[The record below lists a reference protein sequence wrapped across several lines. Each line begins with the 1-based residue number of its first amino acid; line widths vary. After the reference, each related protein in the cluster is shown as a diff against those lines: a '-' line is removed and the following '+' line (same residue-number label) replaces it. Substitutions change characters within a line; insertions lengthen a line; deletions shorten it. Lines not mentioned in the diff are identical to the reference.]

1 MNANTTKKLE
11 MKAIVFNQ
19 YGTPDVLKLANVP
32 VPTPKD
38 DQVLVKVF
46 AASVNSADYRLLSGL
61 IPRLIGFGLFRPKDK
76 IMGADIAGRVEA
88 VGERVTRFKPGDEVF
103 GDISGTGFGGFA
115 EYVCTRESVLVEKS
129 ANLNFEQA
137 AAVPMASVTALQG
150 LRRGGVQP
158 GNRVA
163 IVGASGGVGTF
174 MVQIAKSFGA
184 EVTAISS
191 TKKMEG
197 LRALGADHVIDYTR
211 KDFTRS
217 SQRYDLILAVNGYR
231 PLADYRRALKPQGT
245 YVMVGGEGRQIFESL
260 MMGPLVSRRG
270 GQTMTS
276 LTATPNADDLSFVK
290 DLIEAGKV
298 TPVIDRTYPLENTA
312 EAVRHV
318 GAGHAAGKVIIQ
330 IQENP

>member
-1 MNANTTKKLE
+1 
-11 MKAIVFNQ
+11 MKSIVFNQ
-19 YGTPDVLKLANVP
+19 YGGPEHLKLAEVAKP
-32 VPTPKD
+32 KPKD
-38 DQVLVKVF
+38 DQVLVKVY
-46 AASVNSADYRLLSGL
+46 AVSVNSADYRMLSGPF
-61 IPRLIGFGLFRPKDK
+61 PRMMGFGLFRPNNK

-88 VGERVTRFKPGDEVF
+88 VGKNVTRFKVGDEVF
-103 GDISGTGFGGFA
+103 GDISTAFGGFA
-115 EYVCTRESVLVEKS
+115 EYACARESILVKKP
-129 ANLNFEQA
+129 AKLTFEQT

-150 LRRGGVQP
+150 LRKGGIKP
-158 GNRVA
+158 GGHVA
-163 IVGASGGVGTF
+163 VVGASGGVGTF

-197 LRALGADHVIDYTR
+197 LRTLGADHVIDYTR
-211 KDFTRS
+211 EDFTRS
-217 SQRYDLILAVNGYR
+217 GQRYDLILAVNGYR
-231 PLADYRRALKPQGT
+231 PLAEYRRALKSQGT

-270 GQTMTS
+270 GQTVTNLM
-276 LTATPNADDLSFVK
+276 AAPKADDLSFVK

-318 GAGHAAGKVIIQ
+318 GAGHAAGKVVIRIK
-330 IQENP
+330 ETL

>member
-1 MNANTTKKLE
+1 

-19 YGTPDVLKLANVP
+19 YGTPDVLKLADVAVP
-32 VPTPKD
+32 QPKD
-38 DQVLVKVF
+38 DQVLVKVY
-46 AASVNSADYRLLSGL
+46 AVSVNSADYRLLSGP
-61 IPRLIGFGLFRPKDK
+61 IPRIIGFGLFKPNNK
-76 IMGADIAGRVEA
+76 IMGADIAGCIEA
-88 VGERVTRFKPGDEVF
+88 VGKNVTRFKPGDEVF
-103 GDISGTGFGGFA
+103 GDISTGFGGFA
-115 EYVCTRESVLVEKS
+115 EYVCTRESVLVEKP
-129 ANLNFEQA
+129 ANLTFEQA
-137 AAVPMASVTALQG
+137 AAVPMAAVTALQG
-150 LRRGGVQP
+150 LRKGGIQP

-174 MVQIAKSFGA
+174 MVQIAKSFGV

-211 KDFTRS
+211 EDFTRS
-217 SQRYDLILAVNGYR
+217 GQRYDLILAVNGYR

-270 GQTMTS
+270 GQTMTN
-276 LTATPNADDLSFVK
+276 LAATPNADDLSFVK

-298 TPVIDRTYPLENTA
+298 APVIDRTYPLENTA

-318 GAGHAAGKVIIQ
+318 GAGHAAGKVIIR
-330 IQENP
+330 IRETL